1 MQNNSIVSLKMTF
14 IWMEE
19 QPVLD
24 AFFNAIE
31 NLGTHE
37 LAEIVLDYTLSGV
50 NTSIGL
56 LKTVLP
62 DNRTMRIEYKEKV
75 DVTISNNLPIWKHK
89 TFVDMVKA
97 YLQDIHEKNP
107 LLFTGANTP
116 SCKIECFNTS
126 DLDILD
132 ESGVIIKGPYSSMGV
147 GKFDVA
153 KGFDA
158 AINEFLMKSLSS
170 FQKYI
175 PEIK

>member
-1 MQNNSIVSLKMTF
+1 MPQKSIISLKMTF
-14 IWMEE
+14 IWKEE
-19 QPVLD
+19 QPVLG

-31 NLGTHE
+31 NLGTHK
-37 LAEIVLDYTLSGV
+37 LAEIVLDYTLS
-50 NTSIGL
+50 SIGL

-62 DNRTMRIEYKEKV
+62 DSRTMRIEYKEMV
-75 DVTISNNLPIWKHK
+75 EVMLSNNLPIWKHK
-89 TFVDMVKA
+89 TFVDTVKA
-97 YLQDIHEKNP
+97 YLQEIHEKNP

-147 GKFDVA
+147 REFDVA